1 MRWAHLLTW
10 RAPGGQEKGFAAM
23 GWTGKLVGALLGYVL
38 TRRPMGVLIGMILGH
53 FYDQF
58 VARGG
63 RFPRADLATVRAT
76 FFRASFTIMGHVAK
90 SDGRVSAQ
98 DIAAARRIFRQFNL
112 NDADT
117 RAAMEFYTRGK
128 RADFDAD
135 AMLAEL
141 AAACRG
147 REAVLR
153 MFIEIQM
160 RAALMADGLTGSTR
174 ETLMRVASAL
184 GIGAMEFAH
193 LEALLR
199 FQAYAGA
206 DGPAGGARPGPAP
219 GGKSALAEA
228 YEILG
233 VKPDA
238 SDAEV
243 KRAWRRQ
250 MSENHPDKL
259 VARGLP
265 EAMLEVAKQ
274 KTQAIQAAWERIRE
288 ARGLR

>member
-1 MRWAHLLTW
+1 MS
-10 RAPGGQEKGFAAM
+10 
-23 GWTGKLVGALLGYVL
+23 WTGKLVGALLGLIL
-38 TRRPMGVLIGMILGH
+38 TRRPIGVLLGLVLGH
-53 FYDQF
+53 LYDQW
-58 VARGG
+58 VARGRG
-63 RFPRADLATVRAT
+63 GARADPAIVRAT
-76 FFRASFTIMGHVAK
+76 FFRAAFTVMGHVAK
-90 SDGRVSAQ
+90 SDGHISEQ

-112 NDADT
+112 GEADT
-117 RAAMEFYTRGK
+117 RAAMQFYTEGK
-128 RADFDAD
+128 QPGFDAE

-141 AAACRG
+141 ASACRG
-147 REAVLR
+147 RPEVLR
-153 MFIEIQM
+153 MFLEIQM
-160 RAALMADGLTGSTR
+160 RAALLGDGLAGITR
-174 ETLMRVASAL
+174 ETLLRVAGAL
-184 GIGAMEFAH
+184 GIGAFEFAH

-206 DGPAGGARPGPAP
+206 WGSAGGAGRRTEA
-219 GGKSALAEA
+219 GGRSSLEEA

-233 VKPDA
+233 VPASA

-265 EAMLEVAKQ
+265 ESMLEVAKQ

-288 ARGLR
+288 ARGMR